1 MKACGSALALGA
13 AVGLS
18 ALAGTGG
25 AGEAA
30 ELWIMTTMGPSTGV
44 FEVAAGFEKA
54 TKNKVTVTFETGP
67 SLDQKL
73 QSDAPADLIA
83 SGPEQVEELI
93 KKGKVVA
100 GSNMPFG
107 LAGLGASVKAGAP
120 RPDISTIDAYK
131 AVLLAS
137 KSVGFSRGCSGTH
150 TQEGIDK
157 LGISEQMKSKI
168 KLTGGGPVAEFLAK
182 GDFELGIQQTNVLVG
197 IPGTDYVG
205 PLPGFT
211 NRPCPFNVGLMAV
224 SKQSNLA
231 REMIKFMTSPDAIS
245 LLQKGH
251 MEPAKRS

>member
-1 MKACGSALALGA
+1 MRVYGSALAA
-13 AVGLS
+13 GLL
-18 ALAGTGG
+18 ALAGAGG

-44 FEVAAGFEKA
+44 SELAAGFEKV

-67 SLDQKL
+67 SLEQKL
-73 QSDAPADLIA
+73 QSNAPADLLA
-83 SGPEQVEELI
+83 SGPEQVEDLM
-93 KKGKVVA
+93 KKGKIV
-100 GSNMPFG
+100 GGTNTPFG
-107 LAGLGASVKAGAP
+107 LAGLGASVKAGAA

-157 LGISEQMKSKI
+157 LGIGEQMKSKI
-168 KLTGGGPVAEFLAK
+168 KLTGGGPVAEYLAK

-211 NRPCPFNVGLMAV
+211 NKPCPFNVGLMAS
-224 SKQSNLA
+224 SKQPDVA
-231 REMIKFMTSPDAIS
+231 REMLKFMTSPEAIS

>member
-1 MKACGSALALGA
+1 MKVYGSALAA
-13 AVGLS
+13 GLL

-25 AGEAA
+25 NGQAA

-44 FEVAAGFEKA
+44 FEAAAGFEKA

-67 SLDQKL
+67 SLEQKL
-73 QSDAPADLIA
+73 QSNAPADLLA
-83 SGPEQVEELI
+83 SGPEQVEDLM
-93 KKGKVVA
+93 KKGKIVT
-100 GSNMPFG
+100 GTNTPFG

-120 RPDISTIDAYK
+120 RPDISTLDSYK
-131 AVLLAS
+131 AVLLAA
-137 KSVGFSRGCSGTH
+137 KSVGYSRGCSGTH
-150 TQEGIDK
+150 AAEGIEK
-157 LGISEQMKSKI
+157 LGIGEQMKPKT

-197 IPGTDYVG
+197 IPGTDYIG

-211 NRPCPFNVGLMAV
+211 NKPCPFNVGLMAA
-224 SKQSNLA
+224 SKQQDLA
-231 REMIKFMTSPDAIS
+231 RDLMKFMTSPEAIS

>member
-13 AVGLS
+13 AVGFS
-18 ALAGTGG
+18 ALAGASG
-25 AGEAA
+25 ASQAA
-30 ELWIMTTMGPSTGV
+30 ELWIMTGMGPSTGV
-44 FEVAAGFEKA
+44 YEVVAGFEKA

-73 QSDAPADLIA
+73 QSNAPADIIA
-83 SGPEQVEELI
+83 AGPEQIEDLI

-100 GSNMPFG
+100 GTNMPFG

-157 LGISEQMKSKI
+157 LGIGEQMKSKI
-168 KLTGGGPVAEFLAK
+168 KLTGGGPVAEYLAK

-224 SKQSNLA
+224 SKQSDLA
-231 REMIKFMTSPDAIS
+231 RDMIKFMTSPDAIS

>member
-1 MKACGSALALGA
+1 MKACASAIALSA

-18 ALAGTGG
+18 ALAGGSGTSQ
-25 AGEAA
+25 AA
-30 ELWIMTTMGPSTGV
+30 ELWIMTGMGPSTGV
-44 FEVAAGFEKA
+44 YEVAAGFEKA

-73 QSDAPADLIA
+73 QSNAPADIIA
-83 SGPEQVEELI
+83 GGPEQLEDLI

-100 GSNMPFG
+100 GTNMPFG

-120 RPDISTIDAYK
+120 RPDISTLDAYK

-150 TQEGIDK
+150 TQEGIDR
-157 LGISEQMKSKI
+157 LGIGEQMKSKI
-168 KLTGGGPVAEFLAK
+168 KLTGGGPVAEYLAK

-211 NRPCPFNVGLMAV
+211 NKPCPFNVGLMAS
-224 SKQSNLA
+224 SKQPDLA
-231 REMIKFMTSPDAIS
+231 REMLKFMTSPEAIS